1 MVVATV
7 ADGAENR
14 ASGDEARAE
23 RSPDAARNMNAEAA
37 DETTCKIAGVRT
49 SEAAGDAASGAT
61 KEIASE
67 RVDDAPREYPVYVRD
82 YAEGEDRL
90 FADDFYGFLEKF

>member
-1 MVVATV
+1 M
-7 ADGAENR
+7 
-14 ASGDEARAE
+14 RAE
-23 RSPDAARNMNAEAA
+23 RSPDAACDINAEAA
-37 DETTCKIAGVRT
+37 DETTCKAAGMTT

-67 RVDDAPREYPVYVRD
+67 RADDAPCEYPVYVRD

-90 FADDFYGFLEKF
+90 FADDFYEFLEKF